1 MNYPIQQ
8 LQQASNIFSGLSGA
22 IPSAPTSPNVTS
34 PALAAAQAFGTVY
47 GGLYPKQ
54 QTNLIP
60 NQPQSQGSGLASLYS
75 Y

>member
-47 GGLYPKQ
+47 GGMYPRQ
-54 QTNLIP
+54 STNLMP
-60 NQPQSQGSGLASLYS
+60 NQQQFQSTGLASLYS
-75 Y
+75 